1 MNVSQYIRQ
10 LRTSRLAPV
19 SLLRTMKSF
28 ALRDGM
34 RIAYQEWGSAQSAK
48 KIVAVHGWL
57 DNSNSFHLLGPK
69 VAALGYHCV
78 AIDLIG
84 HGKSSHIGPEA
95 IYTTPNGVAYM
106 NEIVDNLGWAST
118 DVLGMLLLT
127 AIIFRGASRAVILGL
142 PSRPQY
148 GRWGRTSVRWHISRE
163 GGQTRDYIMPRPP
176 DIRSRQVC
184 EESASLN

>member
-1 MNVSQYIRQ
+1 
-10 LRTSRLAPV
+10 
-19 SLLRTMKSF
+19 MKSF

-34 RIAYQEWGSAQSAK
+34 RIAYQEWGNAQSVK

-118 DVLGMLLLT
+118 DVLGTLLHC
-127 AIIFRGASRAVILGL
+127 F
-142 PSRPQY
+142 PP
-148 GRWGRTSVRWHISRE
+148 
-163 GGQTRDYIMPRPP
+163 YI
-176 DIRSRQVC
+176 
-184 EESASLN
+184 A